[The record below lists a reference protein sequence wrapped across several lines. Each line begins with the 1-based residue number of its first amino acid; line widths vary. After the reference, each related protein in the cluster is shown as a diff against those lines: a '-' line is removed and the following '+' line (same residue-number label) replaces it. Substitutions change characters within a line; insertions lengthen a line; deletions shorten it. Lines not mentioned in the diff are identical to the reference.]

1 MLERESLTFDD
12 REIFELGSS
21 DPSLDLLLLGLLDRV
36 VFVHRDQPDDL
47 LSIEEPCT
55 SQGVVDSM
63 HEAIVGDA
71 WSALLKKV
79 TRFLSQQGCVIVVL
93 KRTIQISSNE
103 SILVLFEG
111 VDVLLLHIAVVST
124 DQHVVVPEGGWDLE
138 PETFQLALVHDVADD
153 LVLANFVEEDEAL
166 QYDQRNDRFHR
177 RQVETDDDVGPLLG
191 PIDVN
196 PHQGLVDDIDLLI
209 FRAEVLGAVFLTSDA
224 FGVLDDLGGAEFLI
238 DIVPSD
244 DVALL

>member
-12 REIFELGSS
+12 GKIFELGSS

-36 VFVHRDQPDDL
+36 VFVHRDQPDYL

-55 SQGVVDSM
+55 SEGVVDSM

-71 WSALLKKV
+71 RSALLKKV

-103 SILVLFEG
+103 SILVLLEG
-111 VDVLLLHIAVVST
+111 VDVLLLHFAVVST
-124 DQHVVVPEGGWDLE
+124 DQHVVVLEVDWDLE
-138 PETFQLALVHDVADD
+138 PETFQPGLVHDVADD

-166 QYDQRNDRFHR
+166 RNDQRNDLLHR

-191 PIDVN
+191 LVDVN
-196 PHQGLVDDIDLLI
+196 PHQCLVDDIDLL
-209 FRAEVLGAVFLTSDA
+209 FLRVEVLGTVFLAPDA
-224 FGVLDDLGGAEFLI
+224 FGVLDYLMGGEFLT